1 MIAKNKFLTVDR
13 DLRRLASEIDD
24 FTVVCFFFFF
34 HGLSINRRYSKR
46 YSIDRQ
52 RADTRTLI
60 SFFSPFL
67 SLAKIDRWK
76 SIKTNFRVV
85 TSTPRGIWLRTKLAL
100 SQFDVRDNT

>member
-76 SIKTNFRVV
+76 SIKNKF
-85 TSTPRGIWLRTKLAL
+85 SSGYEYASWHLA
-100 SQFDVRDNT
+100 SNKTCTVSIRRAR